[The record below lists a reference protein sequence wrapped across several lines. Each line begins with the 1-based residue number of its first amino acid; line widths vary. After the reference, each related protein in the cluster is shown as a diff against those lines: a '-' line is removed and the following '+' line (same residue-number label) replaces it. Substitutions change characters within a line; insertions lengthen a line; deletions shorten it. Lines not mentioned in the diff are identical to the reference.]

1 MLTQLALALPAVF
14 FVVDPIGV
22 VPLFIAMTAHDPIEK
37 ARAMALKASI
47 TGAALLIF
55 FALFGTFLFKLFGVT
70 LPAFR
75 VAGGLLLMLTA
86 LDMVRA
92 RPSATRTSEAETKE
106 GAEKDDIAIV
116 PLAIPLLSGP
126 GSIATVMVL
135 MSDGAKDAGS
145 GFGNT
150 LAVMLSIVITFVAT
164 WLLLRAA
171 HHVKKVLGQS
181 GIAIVQ
187 RVFGLILAAIAVQ
200 FVVDGCREL
209 LVKGNA

>member
-1 MLTQLALALPAVF
+1 MLNAFLLALPAIF
-14 FVVDPIGV
+14 FVVDPVGV
-22 VPLFIAMTAHDPIEK
+22 VPLFIAMTAHDSKEK

-47 TGAALLIF
+47 TGAALLIV
-55 FALFGTFLFKLFGVT
+55 FAVCGAFIFKLFGVT

-92 RPSATRTSEAETKE
+92 RPSATRTSEAETRE

-116 PLAIPLLSGP
+116 PLAIPLLAGP

-135 MSDGAKDAGS
+135 MSGTDGVAS
-145 GFGNT
+145 
-150 LAVMLSIVITFVAT
+150 AVAVIASVVITFVAT

-171 HHVKKVLGQS
+171 HHVKRVLGQS
-181 GIAIVQ
+181 GIAVMQ

-200 FVVDGCREL
+200 FVVDGGREL
-209 LVKGNA
+209 LLKGS

>member
-1 MLTQLALALPAVF
+1 VTSVLGQLALALPAVF

-22 VPLFIAMTAHDPIEK
+22 VPIFIAMTAHDTPDK
-37 ARAMALKASI
+37 VRAMAIKACI
-47 TGAALLIF
+47 TGALLLIF
-55 FALFGTFLFKLFGVT
+55 FALFGAFIFRLFSVT

-75 VAGGLLLMLTA
+75 VAGGLLLMITA

-106 GAEKDDIAIV
+106 GAAKDDIAIV

-135 MSDGAKDAGS
+135 MAEGKAG
-145 GFGNT
+145 FWT
-150 LAVMLSIVITFVAT
+150 PVAVICAIAITFLIT
-164 WLLLRAA
+164 WLLLRGA
-171 HHVKKVLGQS
+171 HHVKKVLGQT
-181 GIAIVQ
+181 GIAIMQ

-200 FVVDGCREL
+200 FIADGGREL
-209 LVKGNA
+209 LLKT

>member
-1 MLTQLALALPAVF
+1 MLNQLALALPVVF

-22 VPLFIAMTAHDPIEK
+22 VPLFLAMTAHDSKEK
-37 ARAMALKASI
+37 ARVMALKASI
-47 TGAALLIF
+47 TGGLLLIV
-55 FALFGTFLFKLFGVT
+55 FALFGAFIFKLFGVT

-92 RPSATRTSEAETKE
+92 RPSATKTSDAETKE

-116 PLAIPLLSGP
+116 PLAIPLLAGP

-135 MSDGAKDAGS
+135 MSNGNGSPANGA
-145 GFGNT
+145 
-150 LAVMLSIVITFVAT
+150 AVIASVVITFVAT

-171 HHVKKVLGQS
+171 HHVKRALGQS
-181 GIAIVQ
+181 GIAIMQ
-187 RVFGLILAAIAVQ
+187 RVFGLFLAAIAVQ
-200 FVVDGCREL
+200 FVVDGGREL
-209 LVKGNA
+209 LMKA

>member
-1 MLTQLALALPAVF
+1 MLNQLALALPAVF

-22 VPLFIAMTAHDPIEK
+22 VPLFIAMTAHDSKEK

-47 TGAALLIF
+47 TGAALLIV
-55 FALFGTFLFKLFGVT
+55 FALFGVFIFKLFGVT

-116 PLAIPLLSGP
+116 PLAIPLLAGP

-135 MSDGAKDAGS
+135 VSSGDGTIANS
-145 GFGNT
+145 V
-150 LAVMLSIVITFVAT
+150 AVILSVVITFIAT

-171 HHVKKVLGQS
+171 PFVKRVLGQS
-181 GIAIVQ
+181 GIAIMQ

-209 LVKGNA
+209 LTKGAA

>member
-1 MLTQLALALPAVF
+1 MLNQLVLALPAVF

-22 VPLFIAMTAHDPIEK
+22 VPLFIAMTAHDSKEK
-37 ARAMALKASI
+37 ARTMALKASI
-47 TGAALLIF
+47 TGAVLLVV
-55 FALFGTFLFKLFGVT
+55 FAVFGAFIFKLFGVT

-116 PLAIPLLSGP
+116 PLAIPLLAGP

-135 MSDGAKDAGS
+135 MSSSDGSVGA
-145 GFGNT
+145 T
-150 LAVMLSIVITFVAT
+150 VAVIAAVLLTFLAT

-181 GIAIVQ
+181 GIAIMQ

-200 FVVDGCREL
+200 FVVDGGREL
-209 LVKGNA
+209 LTKT

>member
-1 MLTQLALALPAVF
+1 MLSQLALALPAVF

-22 VPLFIAMTAHDPIEK
+22 VPLFIAMTAHDTKEK

-47 TGAALLIF
+47 TGALLLIV
-55 FALFGTFLFKLFGVT
+55 FALFGAFIFKLFGVT

-75 VAGGLLLMLTA
+75 VAGGLLLILTA

-92 RPSATRTSEAETKE
+92 RPSETRTSEAETKE
-106 GAEKDDIAIV
+106 GAAKDDIAIV
-116 PLAIPLLSGP
+116 PLAIPLLAGP

-135 MSDGAKDAGS
+135 MSSGDGTISNGI
-145 GFGNT
+145 
-150 LAVMLSIVITFVAT
+150 AVVSAVLLTFVAT

-171 HHVKKVLGQS
+171 HHVKRALGQS
-181 GIAIVQ
+181 GIAIMQ

-200 FVVDGCREL
+200 FVVDGVREL
-209 LVKGNA
+209 LKA

>member
-1 MLTQLALALPAVF
+1 MNLLNQLALALPAIF

-22 VPLFIAMTAHDPIEK
+22 VPLFIAMTAHDSK
-37 ARAMALKASI
+37 DKTRAMALKASVA
-47 TGAALLIF
+47 GALLLIF
-55 FALFGTFLFKLFGVT
+55 FACFGAFIFKLFGVT

-135 MSDGAKDAGS
+135 MAKGDS
-145 GFGNT
+145 GIWTGV
-150 LAVMLSIVITFVAT
+150 AVVISVAITFVAT
-164 WLLLRAA
+164 WQLLRAA
-171 HHVKKVLGQS
+171 HHVKRLLGQS
-181 GIAIVQ
+181 GIAIMQ

-200 FVVDGCREL
+200 FVAEGTREL
-209 LVKGNA
+209 LTKI